1 MKIRHLIAGILF
13 TIGLIITF
21 GSVGGLET
29 HSIGELQFW
38 LMSIGGLSMMGLAI
52 PISGDTKRED

>member
-1 MKIRHLIAGILF
+1 MNIRHLIAGILF
-13 TIGLIITF
+13 FAGIVLTY
-21 GSVGGLET
+21 GSVAGLET

-38 LMSIGGLSMMGLAI
+38 LMSIGGLSMMGIAI